1 MEAATA
7 QAQDRINYLMVEVER
22 HDYLYHVLDAPVIGD
37 TEYDVLRREL
47 KALEKAHPELA
58 SKDSP
63 TQKVGGYVASS
74 LNPIQHVIPMLSLE
88 NGFSDEEFTAFDKQ
102 NIEECATTEV
112 EYTAEPKYDGLASSI
127 VYIDGVQVAG
137 GTRGDGMTGDDI
149 THNVRTIKN
158 LPLRLQGDFPPLL
171 EVRGEIYMSRAGFA
185 QINEDLVEA
194 GEKPYANPR
203 NAAAGAARQ
212 LDSSV
217 AAKRHLHFCAY
228 SLARAEGKTF
238 ETQEEAML
246 ALARWGIPIT
256 KGLCVVKGLKGAK
269 EYWEKTLG
277 DRDGLPYDI
286 DGVVFKVNK
295 IAQQQEMGFNSTTP
309 RWALAWK
316 FPAQE
321 VTTVLLSVDEQVGR
335 TGAVTPVARLEPVKV
350 GGVTVSNATLHNWNL
365 VKALNL
371 HVGDTVIIRRA
382 GDVIPQL
389 MGADESKR
397 DESAPAITVPTVCP
411 CCGAPAIQEVAKETK
426 KGAAA
431 GVTPKLKATLRCT
444 GGFSCSAQREE
455 KIISSVGRELM
466 NVDGLGDKT
475 VVALCELG
483 ILKDLS
489 DVYALTEADI
499 LKVPGTGEVSAKKL
513 LDAIEA
519 SKATTLPRLFWALG
533 IRHVGKS
540 TSKTY
545 AAHFKSLDGL
555 LNATREELMSIP
567 DVGDET
573 ADSTLEALRPGA
585 VIRDMVL
592 RMIDLG
598 VTPAVI
604 ETAGGALVG
613 HTYVIT
619 GTLSTMKREEAAA
632 ALEALGAKISGSVSK
647 KTTAVIAGA
656 DAGSKLT
663 KANGLGVNVL
673 DEEGL
678 KALIGA

>member
-7 QAQDRINYLMVEVER
+7 QAQDRINTLMDELER
-22 HDYLYHVLDAPVIGD
+22 HSYLYYVMDAPVIGD
-37 TEYDVLRREL
+37 GEYDALFKEL
-47 KALEKAHPELA
+47 KALEKANPELA

-63 TQKVGGYVASS
+63 TQKVGGYVAGS
-74 LNPIQHVIPMLSLE
+74 LKPINHAIPMLSLD
-88 NGFSDEEFTAFDKQ
+88 NGFSDEDFSDFDQQ
-102 NIEECATTEV
+102 NIDECATTEV
-112 EYTAEPKYDGLASSI
+112 EYTAEPKYDGLASSVI
-127 VYIDGVQVAG
+127 YIDGLLSIG
-137 GTRGDGMTGDDI
+137 GTRGDGTTGDDI

-158 LPLRLQGDFPPLL
+158 LPLRLQGDFPSFL
-171 EVRGEIYMSRAGFA
+171 EVRGEIYMSRSGFE
-185 QINEDLVEA
+185 QINEELLEA
-194 GEKPYANPR
+194 GEKIYANPR

-212 LDSSV
+212 LDSAV
-217 AAKRHLHFCAY
+217 AAKRHLYFCAY

-238 ETQEEAML
+238 ESQEEAML
-246 ALARWGIPIT
+246 ALASWGLPIT

-269 EYWEKTLG
+269 EYWEKILG
-277 DRDGLPYDI
+277 ERDGLPYDI

-295 IAQQQEMGFNSTTP
+295 LAQQQEMGFKSTTP

-321 VTTVLLSVDEQVGR
+321 VSTVLISVDEQVGR
-335 TGAVTPVARLEPVKV
+335 TGALTPVARLEPVKV

-397 DESAPAITVPTVCP
+397 DELAAKINVPTACP
-411 CCGAPAIQEVAKETK
+411 CCGSPAVQELAKPSK
-426 KGAAA
+426 KDIASGAA
-431 GVTPKLKATLRCT
+431 PKFKATLRCT

-455 KIISSVGRELM
+455 KIISSVGRKLM

-475 VVALCELG
+475 VIALCELG
-483 ILKDLS
+483 VLQDLS
-489 DVYALTEADI
+489 DVYALTQVDI
-499 LKVPGTGEVSAKKL
+499 LRVPGTAEVSAQKL
-513 LDAIEA
+513 LDAISA
-519 SKATTLPRLFWALG
+519 SKATTLPRFLWALG
-533 IRHVGKS
+533 IRHVGES
-540 TSKTY
+540 TSKAY
-545 AAHFKSLDGL
+545 AAHFGSFDSLL
-555 LNATREELMSIP
+555 EATRADLLSIA

-573 ADSTLEALRPGA
+573 ADSTLAALEPGSE
-585 VIRDMVL
+585 IREMAL

-604 ETAGGALVG
+604 EVKGGVLAGN
-613 HTYVIT
+613 TYVIT
-619 GTLSTMKREEAAA
+619 GTLSTMKREAAEA

-647 KTTAVIAGA
+647 KTTAVIVGA

-663 KANGLGVNVL
+663 KANGLGVTVL